1 MVCKSSDE
9 INVIMPPTSVDVHS
23 LKCLNNDKYISY
35 YLSRGKFYKSF
46 NIQTYELY
54 STFNTER
61 DNSSFKMSK
70 KSFCLL
76 QKANLLTYLLT
87 Y

>member
-9 INVIMPPTSVDVHS
+9 INVIILPTSVDVHS

-35 YLSRGKFYKSF
+35 YLSRGKFYKGF

-61 DNSSFKMSK
+61 DISSFEMSE
-70 KSFCLL
+70 KSFCFL
-76 QKANLLTYLLT
+76 QKVNLLK
-87 Y
+87 